1 MRAEKTA
8 GQRGGVLILFA
19 LCLVVL
25 IGFAGLVI
33 DLGATY
39 VGKTELQNA
48 ADASAL
54 AGAKQLN
61 GTAAGVAAA
70 LQTAK
75 TMANLNKYRFAKS
88 AVAFTDADVWI
99 GDCPSD
105 SCLTT
110 LAAGVTSDA
119 VASGKYFLKVD
130 TGSRSF
136 DTTFMKVANIATT
149 SARAVAVAGRYSWPI
164 APLGICALDENQC
177 PDKLPGG
184 ECGFTRTL
192 TYNLN
197 DINRAVAP
205 SGIGPGDQ
213 IWIDPVATNAGEC
226 NGSTDFDR
234 PFMCQ
239 GKTNIAAEIGSTV
252 YTNTGNSNSLLAS
265 LDSRFGDY
273 AAAGQCDPATAPPD
287 ANVQGYLWNKP
298 GGQLPASENVQED
311 WAVTAPTTQSAQI
324 TSAAG
329 AKPITTDSNGVRWTY
344 SRPAA
349 PTSTWVNSNYPA
361 TGTPYS
367 TVSGKYFKAPTT
379 GTPKAG
385 RRLLNVVVVSCN
397 TVGGTCRPATVK
409 GVGEFF
415 MTRRTNIPGDRNIY
429 LEFSRFIDT
438 SKLSSKEVKLYR

>member
-54 AGAKQLN
+54 AGAKKLD

-70 LQTAK
+70 LQAAK
-75 TMANLNKYRFAKS
+75 SMANLNKYRFAKS
-88 AVAFTDADVWI
+88 AVAFTDSDVWI
-99 GDCPSD
+99 GNCPSD
-105 SCLTT
+105 ACFTT
-110 LAAGVTSDA
+110 LAASVTSDA
-119 VASGKYFLKVD
+119 MASGNYFLKVD

-136 DTTFMKVANIATT
+136 DTTFMRVANINNT

-164 APLGICALDENQC
+164 APLGICALDEDKC
-177 PDKLPGG
+177 PDKTPGG
-184 ECGFTRTL
+184 ECGFTRAL

-197 DINRAVAP
+197 DINKALAP
-205 SGIGPGDQ
+205 SGMGPGDQ

-226 NGSTDFDR
+226 NGSTSYDR
-234 PFMCQ
+234 PFICQ
-239 GKTNIAAEIGSTV
+239 GKTNIAADIGSTV
-252 YTNTGNSNSLLAS
+252 YTNTGTSNALLAS

-273 AAAGQCDPATAPPD
+273 DSQGQCDPATAPPD
-287 ANVQGYLWNKP
+287 ANVRGYLWDKP
-298 GGQLPASENVQED
+298 NGQLPASENVQED

-329 AKPITTDSNGVRWTY
+329 AKPITTDGNGVRWSY
-344 SRPAA
+344 SRPSAA
-349 PTSTWVNSNYPA
+349 DAGKVNGSYPA
-361 TGTPYS
+361 TGSPYS
-367 TVSGKYFKAPTT
+367 AISGKYFKAPTT

-385 RRLLNVVVVSCN
+385 RRLLNVVVVSCT
-397 TVGGTCRPATVK
+397 TVGGSCRPATVK
-409 GVGEFF
+409 GIGEFF
-415 MTRRTNIPGDRNIY
+415 MTRRANIPGDRNIY

-438 SKLSSKEVKLYR
+438 SKLTSKEVKLYR